1 MNLRAL
7 LDEWR
12 ALPPSVAWFR
22 WRAKRVARHEGDEFS
37 LVSITRA
44 DELGRLLE
52 VARGRRHVVEL
63 GTGTAWTT
71 IALALADRRRRVVS
85 YDPAVRE
92 MRERYLSLAGSAR
105 ERITFVELPG
115 ESGPLPGS
123 PPVELLFIDSSH
135 EREATLAE
143 FGAWRDALAPGAIVA
158 FHDYDEPAYPGVTEA
173 VRELGL
179 EGEVFGHLFVWRSP
193 ITRNPESA

>member
-22 WRAKRVARHEGDEFS
+22 WRAMRLARRVGDEFS
-37 LVSITRA
+37 LVSVTRA

-52 VARGRRHVVEL
+52 LARGRHEVVEL
-63 GTGTAWTT
+63 GTGTAWTA
-71 IALALADRRRRVVS
+71 IALALADRQQRVVT
-85 YDPAVRE
+85 YDPTLRAERE
-92 MRERYLSLAGSAR
+92 HYLALAGSAR
-105 ERITFVELPG
+105 ERIALVAEPG
-115 ESGPLPGS
+115 ESGPRPGS
-123 PPVELLFIDSSH
+123 APVELLFVDSSH

-143 FGAWRDALAPGAIVA
+143 FAAWRAALAPGAVVA